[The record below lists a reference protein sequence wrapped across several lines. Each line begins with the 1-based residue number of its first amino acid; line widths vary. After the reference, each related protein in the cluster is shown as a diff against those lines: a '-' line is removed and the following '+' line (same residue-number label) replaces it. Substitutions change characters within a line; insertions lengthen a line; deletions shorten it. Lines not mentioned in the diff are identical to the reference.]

1 MMYYDT
7 NDDNFLNLGDNIDA
21 EHKAEILAR
30 CDYDDNSMLD
40 I

>member
-7 NDDNFLNLGDNIDA
+7 NDDNFLNLGDNIDE
-21 EHKAEILAR
+21 EHRNEFLAR
-30 CDYDDNSMLD
+30 CDHDGNNTLD